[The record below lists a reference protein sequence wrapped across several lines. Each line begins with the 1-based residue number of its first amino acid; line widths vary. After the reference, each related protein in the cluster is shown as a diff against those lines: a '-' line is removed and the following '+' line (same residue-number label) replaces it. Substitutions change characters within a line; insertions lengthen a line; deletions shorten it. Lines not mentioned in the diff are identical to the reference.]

1 MEYPRKPITIKE
13 VAERAGVA
21 ISTVSRVLNDLDRVS
36 DETRQ
41 KVQQAAQDLGYVKNN
56 LAASMKTGSTKLIVV
71 IVPDIIN
78 EYYTAVIQGAEEVA
92 VSRGYYTLVF
102 STNDSKQKEEQLFRG
117 QFDRIIDG
125 VIIIPAHDNMEFL
138 KQLKKP
144 VVIVDRYVPGSHMEA
159 VVIDN
164 FKGSYLLTKEL
175 VDAGHRDIGL
185 LMGPLTF
192 NIGQERL
199 GGFYRAMEEGGV
211 PVQQQYIKECTWYM
225 ESGYEKAMELL
236 SMEHPPTAIYATNN
250 LLCIGCVEAIANKG
264 LRLGK
269 DISLVG
275 FDDTLLAKYMD
286 PGITVVRRATIQMGR
301 LGAEK
306 LLNKLQGVPN
316 ENAPRKIVMDVELIR
331 RGSVVRLNQ

>member
-1 MEYPRKPITIKE
+1 
-13 VAERAGVA
+13 
-21 ISTVSRVLNDLDRVS
+21 
-36 DETRQ
+36 
-41 KVQQAAQDLGYVKNN
+41 
-56 LAASMKTGSTKLIVV
+56 MKTGSTKMIVV

-102 STNDSKQKEEQLFRG
+102 STDDSHQKEEQLFQG
-117 QFDRIIDG
+117 KFDRIIDG
-125 VIIIPAHDNMEFL
+125 VIIIPAHDNMDFL

-175 VDAGHRDIGL
+175 VDAGHTKIGL
-185 LMGPLTF
+185 LMGPQTF

-199 GGFYRAMEEGGV
+199 GGFYKAMEEGGV
-211 PVQQQYIKECTWYM
+211 PVNTDYIKDCTWYM
-225 ESGYEKAMELL
+225 ESGYDRTLELL
-236 SMEHPPTAIYATNN
+236 SMDVPPTAFYATNN
-250 LLCIGCVEAIANKG
+250 LLCIGCMKALTSRG
-264 LRLGK
+264 LKLGK

-275 FDDTLLAKYMD
+275 FDDTLVAEYMN

-306 LLNKLQGVPN
+306 LLNKIEGIEDDSPC
-316 ENAPRKIVMDVELIR
+316 RKVVMDVELIR
-331 RGSVVRLNQ
+331 RGSVVNLKKGAL